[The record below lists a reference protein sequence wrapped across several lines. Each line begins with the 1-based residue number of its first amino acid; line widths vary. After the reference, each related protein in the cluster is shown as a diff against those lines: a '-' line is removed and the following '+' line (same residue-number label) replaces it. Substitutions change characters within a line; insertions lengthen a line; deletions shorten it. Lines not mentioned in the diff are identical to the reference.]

1 MLIIWEHKVI
11 TIINKYMM
19 MDYLCIILR
28 TRIRVIDPR
37 GGKLHRSLD
46 GDWLF
51 LSLVCIVSQWDGSL
65 LNRLNN
71 NLTAFFSLLSGVWI
85 IFVDIS
91 AGLKKTKLKLPPPLN
106 PPVGSESQVP
116 CVRRGGVI
124 ILTSASGHQT
134 SVILFSMNWK
144 SYLLNHWSDC
154 AGMLC
159 LCVDVTAAKWCNCC
173 PVA

>member
-1 MLIIWEHKVI
+1 MLYYSQNQNQSYWSPRRETASIPRW
-11 TIINKYMM
+11 
-19 MDYLCIILR
+19 
-28 TRIRVIDPR
+28 RVIV
-37 GGKLHRSLD
+37 S
-46 GDWLF
+46 
-51 LSLVCIVSQWDGSL
+51 LSLVCIVSQWDGCLS
-65 LNRLNN
+65 NRLNI
-71 NLTAFFSLLSGVWI
+71 NLTAFFSLLSGVKI

-91 AGLKKTKLKLPPPLN
+91 AGRKTKLKLPPPLN

>member
-1 MLIIWEHKVI
+1 MLIIWDHKVI

-65 LNRLNN
+65 LNRLNI
-71 NLTAFFSLLSGVWI
+71 NLTAFFSLLSGVKI

-91 AGLKKTKLKLPPPLN
+91 AGRKTKLKLPPPLN
-106 PPVGSESQVP
+106 PPVVSGTVCEEGRSHHPDISIWTPNICNPFFHELKELFVKSLIWLCRNVVP
-116 CVRRGGVI
+116 VR
-124 ILTSASGHQT
+124 
-134 SVILFSMNWK
+134 
-144 SYLLNHWSDC
+144 
-154 AGMLC
+154 
-159 LCVDVTAAKWCNCC
+159 WCNCSE
-173 PVA
+173 VM

>member
-19 MDYLCIILR
+19 MDYHCIIL
-28 TRIRVIDPR
+28 RIRVIDPCE
-37 GGKLHRSLD
+37 GKLHRSLD

-71 NLTAFFSLLSGVWI
+71 NLTAFFSLLSGVQI
-85 IFVDIS
+85 ISEDIS
-91 AGLKKTKLKLPPPLN
+91 AGRKPKLKLPPPLN